1 MIVIYPQVTPD
12 ASIAMV
18 CKRTVTLWTS
28 TGTLTSTF
36 THPDFKDLH
45 GVCIDRE
52 GRYVL
57 TDMEKNSV
65 TVFGATG
72 KLFSFGSFG
81 PKNDQF
87 KSPGYVTTGPDNR
100 IYVSDHHNHCIK
112 IFSDKGEFL
121 SKFGRKGRGDGEL
134 SFPEGIVFLDWANG
148 LLIADEGNNRVR
160 SSNLELQLSKQ

>member
-1 MIVIYPQVTPD
+1 
-12 ASIAMV
+12 MV
-18 CKRTVTLWTS
+18 CKRTVTLWTAS
-28 TGTLTSTF
+28 GTLTSTF

-57 TDMEKNSV
+57 TDLEKNSV

-87 KSPGYVTTGPDNR
+87 KSPSYVTTGPDNR
-100 IYVSDHHNHCIK
+100 IYVSDHHNHCVK

-148 LLIADEGNNRVR
+148 LLVADEGNNRV
-160 SSNLELQLSKQ
+160 SILSFTATVQV